1 MRHRTICERICSY
14 GKWFLVLFGLVGL
27 FGCACGSFRP
37 LQAQITQGVEPL
49 LSRTQALVEQF
60 VTRFGLLRYEEDVV
74 QQKLKDNDK
83 VEYSRETV
91 FDSIVRMNFDDGTLH
106 VDEQRLTE
114 RLPAHP
120 DARPLM
126 STTGFSTLA
135 MIFHPYYAGSFSF
148 TREDDEAIDGK
159 LLARIR
165 FEHIPGKS
173 SPILYQVI
181 NADRQLELSGTA
193 WIDPLTGEIYRIEA
207 TTGPGL
213 SDMGLKEIRAQI
225 TYGPFVLHDE
235 TQPQWLPV
243 SATVDLATPRQHWR
257 NIHHFQ
263 DYRKYRVAVNF
274 PGADQ

>member
-1 MRHRTICERICSY
+1 MRHRTICGRIFLH
-14 GKWFLVLFGLVGL
+14 GKQLLVLSGLVVL
-27 FGCACGSFRP
+27 FVCASGSFRP

-49 LSRTQALVEQF
+49 LSRTRALVEQF

-74 QQKLKDNDK
+74 QQKIKVNDK
-83 VEYSRETV
+83 VDYSRETV
-91 FDSIVRMNFDDGTLH
+91 FDSIVRMNFDDGRLH

-114 RLPAHP
+114 KQPAHV

-148 TREDDEAIDGK
+148 TREDDEAINGK

-165 FEHIPGKS
+165 FEHIPGKP

-181 NADRQLELSGTA
+181 NADRPLELSGTA
-193 WIDPLTGEIYRIEA
+193 WIDAVSGEIYRIEA
-207 TTGPGL
+207 TAGAGL
-213 SDMGLKEIRAQI
+213 GDMGLKEIRAQI

-235 TQPQWLPV
+235 AQPQWLPV
-243 SATVDLATPRQHWR
+243 SATIDLATPRQHWR